1 MGSHRIEAA
10 GSGTERLSK
19 TGLIV
24 LCLAALFPV
33 AFQLFSGLH
42 HLKLSWDDAAITTAF
57 SRTWAHTGRV
67 ALTPLSQSVE
77 GYSSILWFLLLS
89 IPYFFTHN
97 TDAGLVW
104 MKIVSAIF
112 LVLSLPVIYWIALR
126 QFASRSAAIVS
137 VLLLTY
143 CFTSHQ
149 EIENGMEMNLTV
161 FLLLVLFHLL
171 TREQTKHR
179 VLYASLTTC
188 LLLLTRFEMPF
199 MLTLLFVGFVYAA
212 LHDRAGAVPMRELLA
227 IFAISVLF
235 FGVTEIWRHHV
246 FGEWMPNTIYAKR
259 FIPYRDW
266 STPRKF
272 VKTRLLAL
280 NEPIR
285 VLRFPMLIAIVACIW
300 AFRRKHV
307 TWASFGKVHPAIWL
321 LAAGCFLFGAIFGL
335 NWGHPGRMVA
345 GMIPFLILATV
356 GVCVSVVMDKRQL
369 TMVFAAVLVLHGFVW
384 LRHAIY
390 PYRIISMAAI
400 EPLGPGVDAIRA
412 ALGQDKISVMMSD
425 VGASSL
431 CCERLEII
439 DSGLLA
445 DPTLAR
451 TGWPGFAT
459 YFQQR
464 RPDVVETH
472 SFWAQDSHFYS
483 GLLDG
488 YSIVASNGIRFF
500 VRDDLYR
507 KLVETGAGPIVPV
520 ASAPACMP
528 IVAED
533 DAFSLTKGTCLVLN
547 HPGVDNNLP

>member
-1 MGSHRIEAA
+1 MGPHGIEAA
-10 GSGTERLSK
+10 GGGSKRLSK
-19 TGLIV
+19 AGLIV

-57 SRTWAHTGRV
+57 SRTWAHTGKA
-67 ALTPLSQSVE
+67 ALTPVSQSVE

-97 TDAGLVW
+97 NDAGLIW
-104 MKIVSAIF
+104 MKILSAIF
-112 LVLSLPVIYWIALR
+112 LVLSLPLMYWIALT
-126 QFASRSAAIVS
+126 QFASRSAAIVC
-137 VLLLTY
+137 VLLLAY

-149 EIENGMEMNLTV
+149 EIENGMEMNLAV
-161 FLLLVLFHLL
+161 FLLLVLFHVM
-171 TREQTKHR
+171 TREQTKRR
-179 VLYASLTTC
+179 VLYACITTC

-199 MLTLLFVGFVYAA
+199 MLTLLFCGFVYAA
-212 LHDRAGAVPMRELLA
+212 FKGRAGAVPVRDLLKILA
-227 IFAISVLF
+227 VSLLF
-235 FGVTEIWRHHV
+235 FAATEIWRHHV

-266 STPRKF
+266 STLRKF
-272 VKTRLLAL
+272 VHTRLQAL

-285 VLRFPMLIAIVACIW
+285 VLRFPMLIAILSCIW
-300 AFRRKHV
+300 AFRRKQRL
-307 TWASFGKVHPAIWL
+307 GLEKVHPAVWL
-321 LAAGCFLFGAIFGL
+321 LASGCFLFGAIFGL

-356 GVCVSVVMDKRQL
+356 GACVSVVTDKRQL
-369 TMVFAAVLVLHGFVW
+369 SMVLATILVLHGLVW
-384 LRHAIY
+384 LRHAIH

-412 ALGQDKISVMMSD
+412 ALGQDKIVVMMSD

-472 SFWAQDSHFYS
+472 SFWAQDAHLYS

-507 KLVETGAGPIVPV
+507 KLVEAGAGPIVPV

-547 HPGVDNNLP
+547 SPGVDNNLP